1 VVAASERISQM
12 NTPLEVHYVI
22 VSRRSAHKKEEVE
35 GLFQGRSEFQVIV
48 DRRKWERRKDSVP
61 DIGANHRAGSDRRL

>member
-1 VVAASERISQM
+1 M
-12 NTPLEVHYVI
+12 NTPLDVHYVI
-22 VSRRSAHKKEEVE
+22 VSRRSVHKKEEVE
-35 GLFQGRSEFQVIV
+35 VLLQGRPEFQVIV